1 MIFRLVAGTTGLF
14 AGMFTVGSIVSSTY
28 AAKVDRNILKPIRN
42 YRKNFDDLYKFLNLR
57 RILPIF
63 I

>member
-42 YRKNFDDLYKFLNLR
+42 YRKNFDDLYKF
-57 RILPIF
+57 
-63 I
+63 